1 MSASRL
7 QFAKLMLPNDANP
20 AGNVHGGVIM
30 KHADEVAGLVAH
42 KHARRSV
49 VTARLHR
56 MDFLEPVFVG
66 NMLVLT
72 GDLAY
77 TGRTS
82 MEVQVKIEAE
92 DLDTGDVVHT
102 GTAWFTMIAL
112 DERRRPVAVP
122 RVVPS
127 TPDEKA
133 LHAEAS
139 ARYEER
145 KRELAAEKGRN
156 R

>member
-1 MSASRL
+1 MSESRL
-7 QFAKLMLPNDANP
+7 RFAKLMLPNDANP

-72 GDLAY
+72 GALAY

-122 RVVPS
+122 RVVAES
-127 TPDEKA
+127 AEEKA
-133 LHAEAS
+133 LFEEAR

-145 KRELAAEKGRN
+145 KKELAGEKGGKR
-156 R
+156 